1 MEELGFKLEKET
13 DTKII
18 YKRIYTYTKKL
29 LGIDK
34 EMDVLIFNKLSK
46 RVFMQR
52 YFKQCGELKMN
63 PFCMDLQLLNE
74 INKILKNMWGVQYV
88 KRYNLWGF

>member
-18 YKRIYTYTKKL
+18 YKKTRTYTKKF
-29 LGIDK
+29 LGIDEK
-34 EMDVLIFNKLSK
+34 IDVLIFNKLSK
-46 RVFMQR
+46 RVFIQR
-52 YFKQCGELKMN
+52 YIRQCGKLQAE

-74 INKILKNMWGVQYV
+74 INKILKNME
-88 KRYNLWGF
+88 

>member
-29 LGIDK
+29 LGIDE
-34 EMDVLIFNKLSK
+34 EMDVLS
-46 RVFMQR
+46 
-52 YFKQCGELKMN
+52 
-63 PFCMDLQLLNE
+63 
-74 INKILKNMWGVQYV
+74 
-88 KRYNLWGF
+88 

>member
-13 DTKII
+13 DTKMI
-18 YKRIYTYTKKL
+18 YKKIHTYTKRF
-29 LGIDK
+29 LGID
-34 EMDVLIFNKLSK
+34 EEIDVLIFNKLSK

-52 YFKQCGELKMN
+52 YFKQCGELKTN

-74 INKILKNMWGVQYV
+74 INNILKDMEW
-88 KRYNLWGF
+88 